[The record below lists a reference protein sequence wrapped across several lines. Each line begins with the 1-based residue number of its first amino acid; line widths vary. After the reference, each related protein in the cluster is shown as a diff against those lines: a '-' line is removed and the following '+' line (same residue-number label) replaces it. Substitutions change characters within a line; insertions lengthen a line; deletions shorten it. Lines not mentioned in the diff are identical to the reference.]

1 LLSKDQHK
9 RIIDFNQ
16 IKKLTWLKNIDW
28 QIAKSKK
35 LKTPIKIDLYQNN
48 VHDEFLEVDLS
59 EINLRFIYIYIYI
72 YIYLFDL

>member
-48 VHDEFLEVDLS
+48 VHDEFL
-59 EINLRFIYIYIYI
+59 
-72 YIYLFDL
+72 